1 MALSGRAGH
10 VEHEEHWEHVAHVE
24 HKDHVAHV
32 EHVEHV
38 EHLKHVKHLKHLGH
52 TPDIAAGVSNLR
64 LKFPREQELLF
75 QGLSLSVRKGE
86 KLLLLGPSGCGKSTL
101 LQVLSGMIP
110 RSIEVPMKCD
120 EVIIPE
126 RSGVVFQDPDTQ
138 FCMSFADE
146 ELAFVLENRRIPREE
161 MPSLIHDCLTQ
172 VGLAEEVARMP
183 IQAMS
188 QGMKQRLAVAS
199 VLAAEAEVLFLDE
212 PTALLDEEG
221 TLQVWDTIRSIAAD
235 KTLIIVEHKISD
247 IIQLVDRIVVLSP
260 DGEIIADGIPEEV
273 FATSQDTLRAFG
285 IWYPGVWSEAT
296 SPRLSNDAAADTNMS
311 TNTDTDTDLNACTDI
326 NKGMNTEK
334 AHCVANR
341 LQRNEN
347 FYCNGASS
355 VMELDNFAGLR
366 SRTEVIRVE
375 KAQIFPGQWI
385 GITGANGVGKS
396 SLLLSM
402 MGLLK
407 TTGRY
412 EICHRPAGK
421 TGQLAEHIGFVFQNS
436 EFQFVTNSVYEEVE
450 YSVLFDLPNPAQRKY
465 TVQQLLARFGLLSLE
480 HRHPYQLSLGQKRRL
495 SIATAIIREPK
506 VLLLDEPTFGQ
517 DARNTFSILDLL
529 ESLRSAGT
537 AIIMVTHDAEAVRR
551 YCTDEWRVR
560 HGRVEHAI
568 NFSSS

>member
-1 MALSGRAGH
+1 MALTGQ
-10 VEHEEHWEHVAHVE
+10 VARVG
-24 HKDHVAHV
+24 
-32 EHVEHV
+32 
-38 EHLKHVKHLKHLGH
+38 HLGH
-52 TPDIAAGVSNLR
+52 LGLPPDLAAGVSNLR
-64 LKFPREQELLF
+64 LKFPGEQELLF

-110 RSIEVPMKCD
+110 RSVEVPMKCD
-120 EVIIPE
+120 EVITPE

-161 MPSLIHDCLTQ
+161 MPSRISDCLTQ
-172 VGLAEEVARMP
+172 VGLAEESAGMP

-221 TLQVWDTIRSIAAD
+221 TLQVWDTIRSIATD

-260 DGEIIADGIPEEV
+260 DGKIIADGTPEEV
-273 FATSQDTLRAFG
+273 FATSGDTLSAFG
-285 IWYPGVWSEAT
+285 IWYPGVWTEAA
-296 SPRLSNDAAADTNMS
+296 SPRLSEYVAADADMEVGAGI
-311 TNTDTDTDLNACTDI
+311 DLGTDI
-326 NKGMNTEK
+326 DKGIDTEE
-334 AHCVANR
+334 AHCVSNSLHCNKR
-341 LQRNEN
+341 LHRNKN
-347 FYCNGASS
+347 FYCSGASPVIEMS
-355 VMELDNFAGLR
+355 NFAGMR
-366 SRTEVIRVE
+366 SRAEVIRMME
-375 KAQIFPGQWI
+375 AQVFSGQWI
-385 GITGANGVGKS
+385 GITGANGAGKS

-412 EICHRPAGK
+412 EVCRRPAGK
-421 TGQLAEHIGFVFQNS
+421 TGQLAEHIGFVFQNP

-450 YSVLFDLPNPAQRKY
+450 YSVLFDLPNAEQRKHR
-465 TVQQLLARFGLLSLE
+465 VQQLLAQFGLLHLE

-517 DARNTFSILDLL
+517 DARNTFAILDLL
-529 ESLRSAGT
+529 ESLRCAGT

-560 HGRVEHAI
+560 HGRAEHAI
-568 NFSSS
+568 DFSSS

>member
-1 MALSGRAGH
+1 MALTAHVGH
-10 VEHEEHWEHVAHVE
+10 MGQVEHEDHLEHVE
-24 HKDHVAHV
+24 HKDHLEPV
-32 EHVEHV
+32 EQ
-38 EHLKHVKHLKHLGH
+38 LKYLGH
-52 TPDIAAGVSNLR
+52 PPDIAAGVSNLR
-64 LKFPREQELLF
+64 LKFPGEQELLF
-75 QGLSLSVRKGE
+75 RGLSLSVRKGE

-120 EVIIPE
+120 EVIVPE
-126 RSGVVFQDPDTQ
+126 HSGVVFQDPDTQ

-146 ELAFVLENRRIPREE
+146 ELAFVLENRCIPREE
-161 MPSLIHDCLTQ
+161 MPSRIRDCLTQ
-172 VGLAEEVARMP
+172 VGLAEESARMP

-221 TLQVWDTIRSIAAD
+221 TLQVWDTISGIATD

-260 DGEIIADGIPEEV
+260 NGEIIADGTPEEV
-273 FATSQDTLRAFG
+273 FATSGDTLRAFG
-285 IWYPGVWSEAT
+285 IWYPGVWTEAA
-296 SPRLSNDAAADTNMS
+296 SPRLSDDAA
-311 TNTDTDTDLNACTDI
+311 
-326 NKGMNTEK
+326 TE

-347 FYCNGASS
+347 LYCNGASP
-355 VMELDNFAGLR
+355 VMELGNFAGLR

-375 KAQIFPGQWI
+375 KAQVFPGQWI
-385 GITGANGVGKS
+385 GITGPNGAGKS

-412 EICHRPAGK
+412 EVYHRPAGK
-421 TGQLAEHIGFVFQNS
+421 TGQLAAHIGFVFQNP

-450 YSVLFDLPNPAQRKY
+450 YSVLFDLPNAEQRKHRI
-465 TVQQLLARFGLLSLE
+465 QQLLDQFGLLPMK

-517 DARNTFSILDLL
+517 DARNTFAILDLL

-560 HGRVEHAI
+560 HGRAEHAI
-568 NFSSS
+568 DLSSS

>member
-1 MALSGRAGH
+1 MALTAHVGHMGH
-10 VEHEEHWEHVAHVE
+10 VEHEGHLEYVEHVE
-24 HKDHVAHV
+24 HKDHL
-32 EHVEHV
+32 EHV
-38 EHLKHVKHLKHLGH
+38 EHLEHLKYLGH

-64 LKFPREQELLF
+64 LKFPGEQELLF
-75 QGLSLSVRKGE
+75 QGLSLSVHKGE

-101 LQVLSGMIP
+101 LQVLSGLIP
-110 RSIEVPMKCD
+110 RSVEVPMKCD
-120 EVIIPE
+120 EVITPE

-161 MPSLIHDCLTQ
+161 MPSRIRDCLTQ
-172 VGLAEEVARMP
+172 VGLAEEAAGMP

-221 TLQVWDTIRSIAAD
+221 TLQVWDTIRSVAAD
-235 KTLIIVEHKISD
+235 KTMIIVEHKISD

-260 DGEIIADGIPEEV
+260 DGEIITDGTPEEV
-273 FATSQDTLRAFG
+273 FATSRDMLRAFG
-285 IWYPGVWSEAT
+285 IWYPGVWADAT
-296 SPRLSNDAAADTNMS
+296 SPRLSNDAAA
-311 TNTDTDTDLNACTDI
+311 
-326 NKGMNTEK
+326 E
-334 AHCVANR
+334 AHCVANS
-341 LQRNEN
+341 LYGKEN
-347 FYCNGASS
+347 LYCNGASP
-355 VMELDNFAGLR
+355 VLELGNFAGLR

-375 KAQIFPGQWI
+375 KAQVFPGQWI
-385 GITGANGVGKS
+385 GITGPNGAGKS

-407 TTGRY
+407 TTGKY
-412 EICHRPAGK
+412 EVCHRPAGK
-421 TGQLAEHIGFVFQNS
+421 TGQLAAHIGFVFQNP

-450 YSVLFDLPNPAQRKY
+450 YSVLFDLLDAEQRKH
-465 TVQQLLARFGLLSLE
+465 TVQQLLDQFGLLPMK

-517 DARNTFSILDLL
+517 DARNTFAILDLL

-560 HGRVEHAI
+560 HGRVEYAI

>member
-1 MALSGRAGH
+1 MALKGVEHSRH
-10 VEHEEHWEHVAHVE
+10 VEHEWHWGLAHVE
-24 HKDHVAHV
+24 HKDHL
-32 EHVEHV
+32 EHVE
-38 EHLKHVKHLKHLGH
+38 HLKHLGH

-64 LKFPREQELLF
+64 LKFPEARELLF

-110 RSIEVPMKCD
+110 HSVEVPMKCD
-120 EVIIPE
+120 EIITPE
-126 RSGVVFQDPDTQ
+126 RPGVVFQDPDTQ

-146 ELAFVLENRRIPREE
+146 ELAFVLENRCIPREE
-161 MPSLIHDCLTQ
+161 MPSRILDCLTQ
-172 VGLAEEVARMP
+172 VGLAEEAARMP

-273 FATSQDTLRAFG
+273 FATSRDTLRAFG

-296 SPRLSNDAAADTNMS
+296 SPRLSNDAA
-311 TNTDTDTDLNACTDI
+311 
-326 NKGMNTEK
+326 EQ
-334 AHCVANR
+334 AHFVANS
-341 LQRNEN
+341 LYGKDNL
-347 FYCNGASS
+347 YCNGAYP
-355 VMELDNFAGLR
+355 VMELGNFAGMR
-366 SRTEVIRVE
+366 SKTEVIRVE
-375 KAQIFPGQWI
+375 KVQVFPGQWI
-385 GITGANGVGKS
+385 GITGPNGAGKS

-412 EICHRPAGK
+412 ELCHRPAGK
-421 TGQLAEHIGFVFQNS
+421 TEQLAEHIGFVFQNP

-450 YSVLFDLPNPAQRKY
+450 YSVLFDLPNPEQRRH
-465 TVQQLLARFGLLSLE
+465 TVQQLLARFGLLHLE

-495 SIATAIIREPK
+495 SIATAIIREPE

-537 AIIMVTHDAEAVRR
+537 AIIMVTHDAEVVRR

-560 HGRVEHAI
+560 HGRVEYAN
-568 NFSSS
+568 NFPSS